1 MKIWDDF
8 MLDDYAVGVLLG
20 GLWSI
25 SCVVVFFL
33 VVLSSGCTDTS
44 YTDVHGNQF
53 RRVRFLMKEDLN
65 DFAFS
70 QDSNS
75 MDILIGS
82 NKGEPPTLKIQVE
95 GSGVQIGGE

>member
-1 MKIWDDF
+1 MKNID
-8 MLDDYAVGVLLG
+8 AE
-20 GLWSI
+20 
-25 SCVVVFFL
+25 L
-33 VVLSSGCTDTS
+33 VVTGIFMVACLAVLAVAFALVASGCTDTS

-53 RRVRFLMKEDLN
+53 RRTRFLMKEDLN

-95 GSGVQIGGE
+95 GSGVQVGGE